1 MRHCGLLFLLLHSYL
16 CVCTTFSVHAKQ
28 QQQQKCL
35 HIVRTCSFRHVNRP
49 RKLFL
54 HIRQQ
59 WSRAGRKHRALL
71 CTSVLSMQ
79 CVKSDVPTLKDR
91 YLCLYRAWYWL
102 VISVIQ
108 TKENPRLSWV
118 THGVTS
124 VPFCLQNKD
133 RKKVNQEKSK
143 GGLSAVAS
151 KGGAKIKSP
160 KSATPV
166 WCVKKEVKTEVDN
179 DMDKRVSFSLPQNG
193 KGLTFN
199 VSSL

>member
-1 MRHCGLLFLLLHSYL
+1 M
-16 CVCTTFSVHAKQ
+16 TQ
-28 QQQQKCL
+28 
-35 HIVRTCSFRHVNRP
+35 
-49 RKLFL
+49 
-54 HIRQQ
+54 
-59 WSRAGRKHRALL
+59 
-71 CTSVLSMQ
+71 
-79 CVKSDVPTLKDR
+79 
-91 YLCLYRAWYWL
+91 
-102 VISVIQ
+102 
-108 TKENPRLSWV
+108 
-118 THGVTS
+118 GVTS

-193 KGLTFN
+193 TGLTFN